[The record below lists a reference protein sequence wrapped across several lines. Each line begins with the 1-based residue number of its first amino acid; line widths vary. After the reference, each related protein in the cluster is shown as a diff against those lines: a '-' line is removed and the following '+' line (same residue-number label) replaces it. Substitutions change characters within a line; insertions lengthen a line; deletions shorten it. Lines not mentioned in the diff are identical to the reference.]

1 MSQLAKN
8 TFLLTAASIGQKAIA
23 FIYFAV
29 IARTIGEDATGSY
42 FLALA
47 LTTTIGAIDDVGL
60 TSVLVREVARE
71 PKQALEYIRNVIGN
85 KLLLIPVTVILAFV
99 APKLLGFNAEAIMLT
114 QIAVFVMLLDTISLS
129 MYGVLRGLQNLKFES
144 IGIFIGQSLTTFVGG
159 LALYLGTHDLRWLIG
174 ALILGSGWNALFAAF
189 NVVRRVGIQAL
200 VPSYSLGW
208 KPLKMASMFFV
219 AAVFVKIYSYVDSF
233 TLNMVLGTGA
243 VGVYA
248 VAYKLTYSFQFL
260 PLAFIGALYPTMSAQ
275 AHDPEKLENT
285 LLSAIWYL
293 SLLAAP
299 VVFGLFALAPE
310 IINFFYGVKFA
321 AAAPTLQILVFALL
335 FIFLDFPIGALLNAS
350 GRQATKTAIM
360 GVTMVINAIANFL
373 LIPILGIPGAGVSAL
388 LCFSFMFFAG
398 FYFIRQS
405 VDVTVYDIVSYA
417 GGSIAAGGVMA
428 AVVLISKEFIPW
440 FATIPVGGLVFFAAA
455 FATKSLTINH
465 LKSLGRLLPG
475 MKQNDIAEEVSAV

>member
-1 MSQLAKN
+1 MSKLARN
-8 TFLLTAASIGQKAIA
+8 TFLLTAASVGQKAIA
-23 FIYFAV
+23 FVYFAV
-29 IARTIGEDATGSY
+29 IARTIGEAATGSY

-60 TSVLVREVARE
+60 TSVLVREVAKE
-71 PKQALEYIRNVIGN
+71 PKRALEYARNVLAN
-85 KLLLIPVTVILAFV
+85 KLVLIPLTVIAALV
-99 APKLLGFNAEAIMLT
+99 APQFLGFSAEAIMLT

-144 IGIFIGQSLTTFVGG
+144 MGIFIGQSLTTLAGG
-159 LALYLGTHDLRWLIG
+159 LALYLGTHDLRYLIG
-174 ALILGSGWNALFAAF
+174 ALILGSGWNAVFAAA
-189 NVVRRVGIQAL
+189 NVIKRLGTKVL
-200 VPSYSLGW
+200 VPSFSLGW

-233 TLNMVLGTGA
+233 TLNMVLGASA

-275 AHDPEKLENT
+275 AHDPEKLKKT

-310 IINFFYGVKFA
+310 IIHLFYGPRFA
-321 AAAPTLQILVFALL
+321 EAAPTLQILVFALL
-335 FIFLDFPIGALLNAS
+335 FIFLDFPIGSLLNAS

-360 GVTMVINAIANFL
+360 GVTMVINVAANL
-373 LIPILGIPGAGVSAL
+373 ILIPKLGIPGAGVSAL
-388 LCFSFMFFAG
+388 LCFSFMFLAG
-398 FYFIRQS
+398 LYFVRRS
-405 VDVTVYDIVSYA
+405 VDVTVYDLMVYA
-417 GGSIAAGGVMA
+417 GGSIASGGVMA
-428 AVVLISKEFIPW
+428 AVVLVLKGFIPW
-440 FATIPVGGLVFFAAA
+440 MVTIPVGALVFFVVA
-455 FATKSLTINH
+455 FATKSLTVEH
-465 LKSLGRLLPG
+465 LKSLWNILAKFRTGDT
-475 MKQNDIAEEVSAV
+475 KEEISEV